1 MDLSYGTVFCFACND
16 YMYDPELETISTSQH
31 QKSAKA
37 QGTESQIYIIN
48 VVFYIHLV
56 HSFLHERSP
65 TFDFIA
71 CKHYLFF
78 YTIIFFS
85 N

>member
-37 QGTESQIYIIN
+37 QGTESQIYIHN
-48 VVFYIHLV
+48 QC
-56 HSFLHERSP
+56 SFLYS
-65 TFDFIA
+65 
-71 CKHYLFF
+71 
-78 YTIIFFS
+78 S
-85 N
+85 GS